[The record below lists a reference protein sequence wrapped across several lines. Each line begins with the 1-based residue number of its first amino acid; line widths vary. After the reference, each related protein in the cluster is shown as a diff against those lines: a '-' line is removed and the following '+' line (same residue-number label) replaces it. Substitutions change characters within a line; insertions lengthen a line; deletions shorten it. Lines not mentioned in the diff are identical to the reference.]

1 MLRQLPPE
9 PLREAPPPWTETLMA
24 PGVSPSPPSP
34 PSPPYRQPV
43 DERSMHGVA
52 TVPAPRTCIV
62 VVRASPPD
70 DSPEARSRSC
80 ADGGA
85 TA

>member
-9 PLREAPPPWTETLMA
+9 PLREAPPPWTEMWMA
-24 PGVSPSPPSP
+24 PGVSPSP

-52 TVPAPRTCIV
+52 TAPAPRTCIV
-62 VVRASPPD
+62 VVRASPSD
-70 DSPEARSRSC
+70 DSPEERSRSC